1 MALLTYQG
9 GGRKTVDAFF
19 ASETR
24 APADELQRGWERNV
38 LLSLFF
44 GPSPESLVDPEP
56 AFRRLEGRWI
66 VAPVTDSL
74 VYRSRKVQPELKRW
88 VADVG
93 KWDVKYISPSHF
105 RAAPGTS
112 KDWTSAFSATLGAS
126 TEKPYCER
134 DAFLLEGISA
144 ALTRAGVI

>member
-1 MALLTYQG
+1 M
-9 GGRKTVDAFF
+9 
-19 ASETR
+19 
-24 APADELQRGWERNV
+24 
-38 LLSLFF
+38 
-44 GPSPESLVDPEP
+44 
-56 AFRRLEGRWI
+56 
-66 VAPVTDSL
+66 TDSL